1 MFSLK
6 VSRNES
12 AVELV
17 GSPVA
22 HGSLAAQVQDRCK
35 SRPGNEGCIRATLER
50 SRLKRTRLSMMDC
63 TVLSAEMNSCVSVV
77 L

>member
-12 AVELV
+12 AVELA
-17 GSPVA
+17 GSQVA

-35 SRPGNEGCIRATLER
+35 RRPGKKGVLEQHWR
-50 SRLKRTRLSMMDC
+50 EAD
-63 TVLSAEMNSCVSVV
+63 
-77 L
+77 

>member
-1 MFSLK
+1 MNGEGLMFSLK

-22 HGSLAAQVQDRCK
+22 HWRRKYKTAVKAGPETKGV
-35 SRPGNEGCIRATLER
+35 LEQHWR
-50 SRLKRTRLSMMDC
+50 EAD
-63 TVLSAEMNSCVSVV
+63 
-77 L
+77 

>member
-12 AVELV
+12 AVELA

-35 SRPGNEGCIRATLER
+35 RRPGNEGCIRATLER
-50 SRLKRTRLSMMDC
+50 GRLKRTVGSR
-63 TVLSAEMNSCVSVV
+63 
-77 L
+77 